1 MGALNPDTAPNPSSI
16 GVCFP
21 GFELKTVDLNEEG
34 IGEICIRGDNVM
46 MGYYQM
52 PEETAAVIDEDQ
64 WFHTGDLGYIDENGV
79 PRLNV
84 LDLHISPEEKR
95 MSLLQKTA
103 RMFIQRSWN
112 ISFP

>member
-64 WFHTGDLGYIDENGV
+64 WFHTGDLGYIDENGYAYITG
-79 PRLNV
+79 RKKNV
-84 LDLHISPEEKR
+84 IITKKRQECLSRGAGISAFPE
-95 MSLLQKTA
+95 S
-103 RMFIQRSWN
+103 
-112 ISFP
+112 